1 MQAGIDGTSRFC
13 VSTISAPANEREN
26 AATSHL
32 KKITVRGH
40 FARME
45 NRCVRATLEQPCRLC
60 GCLDIQRE
68 RERDKYRMGK
78 RKEREGEGLFVG
90 DENSSR
96 SDVTGPL
103 YIHALLIFTLLKDL
117 SATRSAV
124 IPAAPEYR
132 GSIKRW
138 RRNCVPK
145 RIYRVTWKFLALV
158 FRRYLSGWLELDLRW
173 KFERQMMQKT
183 L

>member
-1 MQAGIDGTSRFC
+1 MRLRVILRKLPSADILPEWKIDVLGRRSSNPAGS
-13 VSTISAPANEREN
+13 VEASTYTEKEKETNIGW
-26 AATSHL
+26 
-32 KKITVRGH
+32 V
-40 FARME
+40 
-45 NRCVRATLEQPCRLC
+45 
-60 GCLDIQRE
+60 RE
-68 RERDKYRMGK
+68 RRER
-78 RKEREGEGLFVG
+78 EREGEGLFVG

-145 RIYRVTWKFLALV
+145 RIYRVTWKFLALM
-158 FRRYLSGWLELDLRW
+158 FRGYLSGWLDLDLRW
-173 KFERQMMQKT
+173 KFERQMMQKI